1 MQEREI
7 EIREIETGIHEL
19 NEITRDLATII
30 TEQGTMIGESY
41 YQNPPLIT
49 VALLCSRSSA

>member
-30 TEQGTMIGESY
+30 TEQGTMIGEPSY
-41 YQNPPLIT
+41 LNPFLIAT
-49 VALLCSRSSA
+49 ALLCSRPFV